1 MNDEV
6 RIESRPLRADAVR
19 NREKILGA
27 AAIVFAERGL
37 EASLDDIAH
46 QAGVGVG
53 TLYRRFP
60 DKDALVDALF
70 ENAVEEIASMALRA
84 SEAENSWEGLVW
96 FLEQVLQRQCT
107 NRGLRDAVVGS
118 ASGRGRIAEATRR
131 VSPVLAGLVQRA
143 QHDGFL
149 RADVVEVDLTVL
161 ESMVS
166 SLGTLATPSSP
177 ELWRRYLT
185 IILDGLA
192 VQRAA
197 PTPLTQGPPR
207 EDAAAV
213 MVHLKRQQARKGRD
227 SS

>member
-1 MNDEV
+1 MSDGV
-6 RIESRPLRADAVR
+6 SIEGRPLRADAVR
-19 NREKILGA
+19 NREKILAA

-46 QAGVGVG
+46 EAGVGVG

-70 ENAVEEIASMALRA
+70 ENAVEEIASLALRA
-84 SEAENSWEGLVW
+84 SEAENSWDGLVW
-96 FLEQVLQRQCT
+96 FLEQILQRQCA

-131 VSPVLAGLVQRA
+131 VSPVIAGLVRRA
-143 QHDGFL
+143 QRDGYL
-149 RADVVEVDLTVL
+149 RADVVEADFTIL

-166 SLGTLATPSSP
+166 SLGALTSPSSP

-192 VQRAA
+192 VERAA
-197 PTPLTQGPPR
+197 PSPLTQAPPR
-207 EDAAAV
+207 EDTASV
-213 MVHLKRQQARKGRD
+213 MLHLKRHHARRAREG
-227 SS
+227 S